1 MGAGLPRVIL
11 REIDLSQYV
20 DTLIKGVSCVEGI
33 TEKGPIGKPQL
44 ISSEAQTADRPRAFI
59 LSSRRA
65 ALLLVFDVDVSRR
78 GRYHLRTDLLR
89 WHVIEHV
96 IAICDYRVHE
106 RLDVR
111 SSCTGVCM
119 VKAFIYSIARKIF
132 ELAD

>member
-1 MGAGLPRVIL
+1 MKLKRLTLNATIL
-11 REIDLSQYV
+11 LIIALSCAASDVYYYII
-20 DTLIKGVSCVEGI
+20 IKNINNNIYCNEGSW
-33 TEKGPIGKPQL
+33 P
-44 ISSEAQTADRPRAFI
+44 
-59 LSSRRA
+59 
-65 ALLLVFDVDVSRR
+65 LVFDVDVSRR
-78 GRYHLRTDLLR
+78 GRYHLRAGLLR

-106 RLDVR
+106 RLNVR